1 VERLLEDWEAL
12 FFDFDGVLADSL
24 EVKTLAFARLFEPY
38 GPEIVAKVVDH
49 HRSHGGV
56 TRVDKF
62 YHYYREFLHRPLDAE
77 GLSGLCQQFARLVV
91 DEVVGAPEIPGA
103 EAFLRS
109 LPRELPCFVV
119 SAAPEEE
126 VHEIVQR
133 RGWAGYFREL
143 RGAPTKKSEN
153 LKSLLEKYGFTPA
166 RCLFFG
172 DAESDYVAARTCGVN
187 FLGIVPGP
195 GAPLLKV
202 APEIEWRRD
211 FIGLVL
217 PACGPERG
225 KVGTA

>member
-1 VERLLEDWEAL
+1 MFEGWEAL

-24 EVKTLAFARLFEPY
+24 EVKTMAFARLFEPH
-38 GPEIVAKVVDH
+38 GPEIVARVVDH

-62 YHYYREFLHRPLDAE
+62 HHYYREFLHRPLGAE
-77 GLSGLCQQFARLVV
+77 ELTGLCQRFARLVV
-91 DEVVGAPEIPGA
+91 DEVVSAPEIAGA

-109 LPRELPCFVV
+109 LPGELPCFVV

-133 RGWAGYFREL
+133 RGWEGYFREL
-143 RGAPTKKSEN
+143 RGAPTKKKDN
-153 LKSLLEKYGFTPA
+153 LKSLLEKYGYTPA

-172 DAESDYVAARTCGVN
+172 DAESDYLAARTCGVS

-217 PACGPERG
+217 PVCDPQG
-225 KVGTA
+225 KGKAGTA